1 MASRRATSPT
11 VAPVQLMTLN
21 DAEWKHI
28 DDVLTAVLG
37 NRTRAAMLLG
47 IDRSTL
53 VRKLRRRD
61 EQQGSQG

>member
-1 MASRRATSPT
+1 MAARRVTRPT
-11 VAPVQLMTLN
+11 VAPVQLKL
-21 DAEWKHI
+21 DEVEWKHI
-28 DDVLTAVLG
+28 EDVLRATLG

-53 VRKLRRRD
+53 IRKLARRA